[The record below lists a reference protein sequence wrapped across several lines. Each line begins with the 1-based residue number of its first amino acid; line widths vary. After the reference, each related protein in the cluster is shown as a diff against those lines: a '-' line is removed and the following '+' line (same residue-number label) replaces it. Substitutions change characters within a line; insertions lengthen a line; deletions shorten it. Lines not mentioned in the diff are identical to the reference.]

1 MTGFLSWFFYIIV
14 MADVWEKIATE
25 QRLSELLKLLEEQ
38 KEKER
43 EHEIRDIAQEKK
55 FGDRDIQL
63 AGLIDVLSKHV
74 LDLEKRVAR
83 LENKR

>member
-1 MTGFLSWFFYIIV
+1 

-38 KEKER
+38 KEKEHEHDIR
-43 EHEIRDIAQEKK
+43 EIAQEKK

-63 AGLIDVLSKHV
+63 AQLIDVLGKHV
-74 LDLEKRVAR
+74 LDLEKRVEE
-83 LENKR
+83 LEKKR